1 MSQFKPHSKR
11 PGAAGNHKRTRSNK
25 PKSGLQKHQ
34 YLIEHMDSLGQGVC
48 KQEGTV
54 TFIAK
59 TLPDESGVARIH
71 KRSKGVQ
78 FAKAETLDQPSA
90 QRVEAECVHFNE
102 CPGCHYL
109 HTDYDTELGFKR
121 GALIKIMQPLL
132 RSGQLSETI
141 IEVVAAPDRL
151 AYRNRMQLHYR
162 HKYIGLVD
170 AATDQV
176 IEIPSCKMIRPE
188 LQSKFDALYNKK
200 TWTES
205 HQGKGH
211 CELYLDA
218 DGVKQTWN
226 SSYADGGFTQVNSA
240 MNAVLKKIVST
251 EIVSTQ
257 MVSKEVANNKSPNRL
272 LDLFSGNG
280 NLSDD
285 ALLAGEAVLPRVMVD
300 VADNSH
306 DDYLKIDL
314 FDEGALK
321 RFKRLSEV
329 TQFDSVLLDP
339 PRKGFPALAE
349 WVKLCK
355 PKQLIYVSC
364 NAATM
369 ARDLSTL
376 EGKFT
381 IDKLLLVDMFPSTY
395 HFETVACLSFK

>member
-1 MSQFKPHSKR
+1 MSQFKSHSKR
-11 PGAAGNHKRTRSNK
+11 PSASENHKRTRSNK
-25 PKSGLQKHQ
+25 PKSGLQKHH

-59 TLPDESGVARIH
+59 TLPNESGVARIY

-78 FAKAETLDQPSA
+78 FAKAEILDQPSA
-90 QRVEAECVHFNE
+90 QRVEAECVHFNQ

-109 HTDYDTELGFKR
+109 HTDYNTELGFKR

-132 RSGQLSETI
+132 LSGQLSEAM
-141 IEVVAAPDRL
+141 IEVVAAPNRL
-151 AYRNRMQLHYR
+151 AYRNRIQLHYR

-176 IEIPSCKMIRPE
+176 IEIPNCKMIRPE
-188 LQSKFDALYNKK
+188 LQSKFDALYNEK
-200 TWTES
+200 TWMDS

-211 CELYLDA
+211 CELYFDA

-240 MNAVLKKIVST
+240 MNIVLKEIVST
-251 EIVSTQ
+251 EI
-257 MVSKEVANNKSPNRL
+257 ANDKPPNRL

-285 ALLAGEAVLPRVMVD
+285 ALLAGDTVLPRVMVD
-300 VADNSH
+300 VADNSD

-329 TQFDSVLLDP
+329 TQFDSMLLDP

-349 WVKLCK
+349 WVRLCK